1 MEEIITGI
9 SKHIDFI
16 FVKIHFVS
24 RDTQR
29 LFQVERRLV
38 KADFKKKEDKTTAIS
53 KQINF
58 KMEQNITGILKHTDF
73 IFCENTLCKKR
84 DTQRLFQVERRLVE
98 SRTTGLPRSRP
109 RAEFSQD
116 FSKICSFS
124 VLFLKTWVIRK
135 RITVG
140 SNLKSYLS
148 PTFAKEVIFAK
159 ISSSFPYSSFIS
171 IRGRSK

>member
-1 MEEIITGI
+1 MEEKITGI
-9 SKHIDFI
+9 SKHTDFI

-29 LFQVERRLV
+29 LSEVERWLL
-38 KADFKKKEDKTTAIS
+38 KADLKKKEDKTTDMS

-58 KMEQNITGILKHTDF
+58 KMEQNITGTDF

-116 FSKICSFS
+116 FSNICSFFF
-124 VLFLKTWVIRK
+124 LFGKF
-135 RITVG
+135 G
-140 SNLKSYLS
+140 
-148 PTFAKEVIFAK
+148 
-159 ISSSFPYSSFIS
+159 
-171 IRGRSK
+171 